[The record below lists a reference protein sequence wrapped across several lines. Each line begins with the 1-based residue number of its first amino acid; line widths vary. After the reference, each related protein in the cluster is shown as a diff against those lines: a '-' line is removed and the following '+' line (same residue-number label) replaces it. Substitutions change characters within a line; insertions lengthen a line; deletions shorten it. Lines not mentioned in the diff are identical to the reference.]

1 VEARDRG
8 IRRRSAPGFDHS
20 VEAPRLSTT
29 PLLAAG
35 RPPASA
41 PANSPNGHRVDSSTR
56 EDGYGSVTTIIHH
69 PAKGT
74 FERLPSRSRVLP
86 IDTPPRETPPL
97 PGSRGAPG
105 STGRIPK
112 LNFPLFDGDNPKVW
126 LYRCESY
133 FEMCSLDSS
142 IWIPLAAMHMN
153 GPAARWFQSV
163 EDKLRSAEWSDFSKF
178 LLDRFGRKQKE
189 LLIRQLFHIRQ
200 SGSVADYV
208 SQFSELLDQLVAYGH
223 VTEPIYY
230 AMRFLD
236 GLRSDIKSAVSLH
249 RPTTFDTAASL
260 ALLQEDVTSA
270 PKGLDS
276 RRDTYSSLKT
286 TAKGPHPL
294 PAPPLPSVKQAQPI
308 LLEETR
314 LCEGKSPAER
324 WSALQAFRRAKGLC
338 VRCADKWSRDH
349 KCAPS
354 VQLHVLQEMLE
365 LFSIEDSSPLSV
377 PSDPQEQLFMAV
389 SQAAVTGTDG
399 PKTLRLHGTLQGH
412 PVLILVDSGSSHTF
426 VSKQLALS
434 SLSGVHPLQTTV
446 QVKVANG
453 DILLC
458 DSFIAQAVWS
468 VDGFPLTCECY
479 LCITLI

>member
-1 VEARDRG
+1 
-8 IRRRSAPGFDHS
+8 
-20 VEAPRLSTT
+20 
-29 PLLAAG
+29 
-35 RPPASA
+35 
-41 PANSPNGHRVDSSTR
+41 
-56 EDGYGSVTTIIHH
+56 
-69 PAKGT
+69 
-74 FERLPSRSRVLP
+74 
-86 IDTPPRETPPL
+86 
-97 PGSRGAPG
+97 
-105 STGRIPK
+105 
-112 LNFPLFDGDNPKVW
+112 
-126 LYRCESY
+126 
-133 FEMCSLDSS
+133 
-142 IWIPLAAMHMN
+142 MN

-249 RPTTFDTAASL
+249 RPTTFDTSASL

-314 LCEGKSPAER
+314 LCEG
-324 WSALQAFRRAKGLC
+324 
-338 VRCADKWSRDH
+338 
-349 KCAPS
+349 
-354 VQLHVLQEMLE
+354 
-365 LFSIEDSSPLSV
+365 
-377 PSDPQEQLFMAV
+377 
-389 SQAAVTGTDG
+389 
-399 PKTLRLHGTLQGH
+399 
-412 PVLILVDSGSSHTF
+412 
-426 VSKQLALS
+426 
-434 SLSGVHPLQTTV
+434 
-446 QVKVANG
+446 
-453 DILLC
+453 
-458 DSFIAQAVWS
+458 
-468 VDGFPLTCECY
+468 
-479 LCITLI
+479 